1 MITFYKLFKIDK
13 DGKEKLQTFKKDK
26 KTLSEFYVL
35 SEVDKFVS
43 ENKGEFVLKTFVK

>member
-13 DGKEKLQTFKKDK
+13 DGKEILQTFKKNK
-26 KTLSEFYVL
+26 KTLNEFYVL
-35 SEVDKFVS
+35 SEVENYVS